1 MVMRNVIVKAANKSV
16 FSICL
21 LTACVLYFSSCDRED
36 DGGGDGDDI
45 GLPTSIFS
53 NVNTITGAFSVEFN
67 VEYSASGFKKLVQD
81 YSVPS
86 EFGVLVC
93 IDGTPSIDNYKY
105 KLSTWQLNPDSTT
118 FTVKKNNI
126 QSNTTY
132 NYIPYIKSGVNY
144 YYGDSAQFST
154 NNPDINMLVSVGSTS
169 LFWAKVKYDCSG
181 SDCASINN
189 YGVAYSENRNYVSSS
204 DSLDY
209 AKCLRLNSSTKNDS
223 IKFINLSSNTIYY
236 VVSYSKVGSE
246 CFISEVKEF
255 TTKEVVASSD
265 AVDLGLSV
273 RWASCNLGATK
284 PEEFGDYY
292 AWGETSTKSDYTPS
306 TCIYNNISFS
316 TLQSQGVIDANGN
329 LTSAYDV
336 ARKNLGG
343 TWRIPTSSELSELC
357 NDCDWKKYTL
367 NEVVGYLVIGPND
380 NFIFLPVAGV
390 RYSNTPV
397 RDIGNYGFYWGSTTT
412 FIDYEYSSALS
423 LTLKDVEIYSMYNH
437 HARYFG
443 HSIRPVKE

>member
-1 MVMRNVIVKAANKSV
+1 
-16 FSICL
+16 
-21 LTACVLYFSSCDRED
+21 
-36 DGGGDGDDI
+36 
-45 GLPTSIFS
+45 
-53 NVNTITGAFSVEFN
+53 
-67 VEYSASGFKKLVQD
+67 
-81 YSVPS
+81 
-86 EFGVLVC
+86 
-93 IDGTPSIDNYKY
+93 
-105 KLSTWQLNPDSTT
+105 
-118 FTVKKNNI
+118 
-126 QSNTTY
+126 
-132 NYIPYIKSGVNY
+132 
-144 YYGDSAQFST
+144 
-154 NNPDINMLVSVGSTS
+154 MLVSVGSTS

-189 YGVAYSENRNYVSSS
+189 YGVAYSENRNYVSNS

-423 LTLKDVEIYSMYNH
+423 LTLKDVEIYSMDNH
-437 HARYFG
+437 HIRFFG